1 MGMVDKFAPGVSY
14 KNDCDQGL
22 QFLIGAIRPQ
32 ATMPGLSTLSVFI
45 GLVGTVLAT
54 AISIPVERAATN
66 LTYEY
71 IVVGSGAGGGPL
83 ASRLARA
90 GHSVLLIEA
99 GDDQGLNTNYTI
111 PAFQAAVAA
120 DEKLRW
126 DFYVNHYPTLARAER
141 DPHFVYNN
149 TDGSKHV
156 GPNPPSGAK
165 PLGVL

>member
-1 MGMVDKFAPGVSY
+1 MPRLSSLGAFVG
-14 KNDCDQGL
+14 
-22 QFLIGAIRPQ
+22 LIG
-32 ATMPGLSTLSVFI
+32 TVF
-45 GLVGTVLAT
+45 GT
-54 AISIPVERAATN
+54 AINVPVERAASN

-111 PAFQAAVAA
+111 PAFQAAVAQ

-126 DFYVNHYPTLARAER
+126 DFYVNHYPTLDRAKR
-141 DPHFVYNN
+141 DPHYVYD
-149 TDGSKHV
+149 TGKGQTYV
-156 GPNPPSGAK
+156 GLDPPSGAK
-165 PLGVL
+165 PLGIL